1 MIFRCGNRGK
11 LSGLLMQVENT
22 ISRHLPGE
30 ADVQFSPG
38 TKLPGP
44 LDVPGGWGVGTVL
57 VRTKV
62 PKMQACAPT
71 DEVYVC

>member
-22 ISRHLPGE
+22 ISRHFPGE
-30 ADVQFSPG
+30 ADVQFPPG

-44 LDVPGGWGVGTVL
+44 LDVLGGGVAL
-57 VRTKV
+57 F
-62 PKMQACAPT
+62 
-71 DEVYVC
+71 